1 MLGSVRAI
9 LVHNFIINLNT
20 TGRAIRIRD
29 VNEMQQTSVMQKIKH
44 EKKGD
49 KYNTVDETDRK

>member
-1 MLGSVRAI
+1 M
-9 LVHNFIINLNT
+9 
-20 TGRAIRIRD
+20 RIRD

-49 KYNTVDETDRK
+49 KYNTVDETQKIKTWPLRMPGLI